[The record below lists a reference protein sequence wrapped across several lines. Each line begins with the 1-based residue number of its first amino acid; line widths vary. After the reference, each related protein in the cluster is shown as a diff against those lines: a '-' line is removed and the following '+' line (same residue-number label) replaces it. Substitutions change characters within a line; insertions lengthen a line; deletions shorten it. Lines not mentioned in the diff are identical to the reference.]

1 MTDPARVVYILVD
14 GENLDSTLGNTILRH
29 RPESSERPRW
39 ERLTEYARSQW
50 GGDVRPL
57 FFLNA
62 ANLQLP
68 SAFVQALVGM
78 RYRPV
83 LLTGPSDVKVVDAAI
98 LRTLTAIADQ
108 DDAADVILA
117 SHDQDFLPGLAP
129 LLGGD
134 RRVGL
139 LGFPEHF
146 NSRYLDLRTQGLEFL
161 DLEYDVQAFNR
172 KLPRLRVIPIDQFDP
187 TQFLGPI

>member
-29 RPESSERPRW
+29 RPESGERPRW
-39 ERLTEYARSQW
+39 ERLTEYVRTRW

-62 ANLQLP
+62 ANLTLP
-68 SAFVQALVGM
+68 SAFVQALVGL

-83 LLTGPSDVKVVDAAI
+83 LLTGPADVKVVDAAI
-98 LRTLTAIADQ
+98 LRTLAAIAAQ
-108 DDAADVILA
+108 AEHADVILA
-117 SHDQDFLPGLAP
+117 SHDQDFLPGVTP
-129 LLGGD
+129 LLDGT

-146 NSRYLDLRTQGLEFL
+146 NSRYLELQQQGLEFL

-172 KLPRLRVIPIDQFDP
+172 KLPRLRVIPIEQFDP